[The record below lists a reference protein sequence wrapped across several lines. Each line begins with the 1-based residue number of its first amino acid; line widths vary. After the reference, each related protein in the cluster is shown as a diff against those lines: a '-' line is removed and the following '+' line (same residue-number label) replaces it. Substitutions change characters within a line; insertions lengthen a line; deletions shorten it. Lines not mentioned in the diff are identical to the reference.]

1 MDGDFLGKVKALL
14 SDPES
19 LERITAIAKGMSSPQ
34 AAPGAD
40 VRTGAA
46 GQSRLLRLPRLRPS
60 RRRCPRLHGRRAATR
75 G

>member
-19 LERITAIAKGMSSPQ
+19 LERITAIAKGMSS
-34 AAPGAD
+34 
-40 VRTGAA
+40 R
-46 GQSRLLRLPRLRPS
+46 QSRLLRLPRLRPS

>member
-34 AAPGAD
+34 AAP
-40 VRTGAA
+40 AA
-46 GQSRLLRLPRLRPS
+46 HCFQ
-60 RRRCPRLHGRRAATR
+60 
-75 G
+75 